1 MRGALLV
8 PTVAALAVVAAC
20 GGGDGDGDRAQPVQP
35 ISSSVCSPMTTG
47 GEDAARHLVVLVGP
61 LQNAVADHG
70 IQNAQAAKLVLAQR
84 EWRAGDA
91 SIGLQVCDE
100 ASADEYSDGPKCER
114 IAKAVSANHGVV
126 AVLGPTVSTCASL
139 MLPVLNRAPG
149 GPVAM
154 LGLGNTYVGLTRE
167 GPGVED
173 GDPERYR
180 PSGDRSYLRTMPAD
194 DVQGAASVLAAQE
207 AGAKRVF
214 AIHDGT
220 RYGRGVAT
228 AFSEASTRAGLEDA
242 GTAPWDP
249 EASGYR
255 ALAGRIAGARAD
267 AVFLGGGAQSNGPRL
282 IRDLRGG
289 LGKDVL
295 LLGPDGFNQ
304 PAAIIEGA
312 GERAEGLTVSLS
324 AASNSALPPRG
335 RAWAAEFAR
344 RYGSRPCCYAVHAG
358 QATELV
364 LDAIESSDGTRAGVL
379 RALQRTRTA
388 HGLLGSIRFDEFGDS
403 SLRGVSLYR
412 IEGGRMRYMRTVEV
426 PDDLVGR
433 D

>member
-1 MRGALLV
+1 
-8 PTVAALAVVAAC
+8 
-20 GGGDGDGDRAQPVQP
+20 
-35 ISSSVCSPMTTG
+35 MTP
-47 GEDAARHLVVLVGP
+47 RHLVVLVGP

-70 IQNAQAAKLVLAQR
+70 IQNAQAVKLVLAQR
-84 EWRAGDA
+84 DWRAGDA
-91 SIGLQVCDE
+91 RIGLQVCDE
-100 ASADEYSDGPKCER
+100 ASAEEYSDGPKCER
-114 IAKAVSANHGVV
+114 IAKALSANRGVV

-139 MLPVLNRAPG
+139 MLPILNRAAG
-149 GPVAM
+149 GPVAQ
-154 LGLGNTYVGLTRE
+154 LGIGTTYLGLTRD

-207 AGAKRVF
+207 AGARRVF
-214 AIHDGT
+214 AVHDGT

-228 AFSEASTRAGLEDA
+228 AFTEAAVRAGLEDA
-242 GTAPWDP
+242 GTAPWDA

-255 ALAGRIAGARAD
+255 ALAARIAAAHAD
-267 AVFLGGGAQSNGPRL
+267 AVFLGGGVESNGPRL

-289 LGKDVL
+289 LGKDVVI
-295 LLGPDGFNQ
+295 LGPDGFAV
-304 PAAIIEGA
+304 PAPIVEGA
-312 GERAEGLTVSLS
+312 GERAEGFTISLS
-324 AASNSALPPRG
+324 AAANSALPPRG
-335 RAWAAEFAR
+335 RAWAAEFTR

-358 QATELV
+358 QVTELV

-379 RALQRTRTA
+379 GALQRTRTA
-388 HGLLGSIRFDEFGDS
+388 DGLLGSFGFDEFGDS

-412 IEGGRMRYMRTVEV
+412 IEGGRMRYVRTVEV
-426 PDDLVGR
+426 PDELLGR